1 VAIYTLLVTTDGA
14 TLCLYD
20 EGGLPEVGD
29 DGPGATALER
39 RRDEGR
45 LWLGGIGSDGVFTV
59 RVLVDEGPAPDFE
72 RLEVVGALD
81 EFPCPTGRLRLR
93 GIEDVTHG
101 GSEGLVPV
109 EPGHYRLKVLSD
121 AGPGR
126 GSLSEA
132 VTHEN
137 LALAGALA
145 VSFLGWLVGGAA
157 LLVLVVSGLLKAV
170 QAATGAPEATRGAMV
185 LPVAAG
191 IAALG
196 LAAARLGR
204 RLRQG
209 ITSTQRQ
216 DTPSGR
222 LDAPDLVVL
231 LERRTAP

>member
-1 VAIYTLLVTTDGA
+1 MHTLVVTTDGA

-20 EGGLPEVGD
+20 KGVLPEVGD

-39 RRDEGR
+39 LRDEGR
-45 LWLGGIGSDGVFTV
+45 LWLGGLGSDGVFTV
-59 RVLVDEGPAPDFE
+59 RMLVDEGPAPDFE

-126 GSLSEA
+126 GS
-132 VTHEN
+132 
-137 LALAGALA
+137 
-145 VSFLGWLVGGAA
+145 
-157 LLVLVVSGLLKAV
+157 
-170 QAATGAPEATRGAMV
+170 GAPEATRGAMV

-209 ITSTQRQ
+209 ITSTRRQ